1 MDLANQKF
9 ITVENGNKRL
19 KVATSVS
26 TGLTDA
32 GKVMC
37 TNSEGVLDTSML
49 PKGIGL
55 DVYSAITSVALTPYQ
70 MVNIYNNAGVPTVK
84 LAQANAVG
92 TEAIG
97 YVKDTY
103 AIGDTA
109 LVYIEGEFNMSGATV
124 NTNYFLSDT
133 VAGEITSTAPTSGGT
148 FIQRVGR
155 CYDIGK
161 VRFEQDEVIYID

>member
-1 MDLANQKF
+1 MANQQF
-9 ITVENGNKRL
+9 VTVESGVKKL
-19 KVATSVS
+19 KTSTSVS
-26 TGLTDA
+26 TGVADA
-32 GKVMC
+32 GKIIS
-37 TNSEGVLDTSML
+37 TNLEGVLDNSIL

-55 DVYSAITSVALTPYQ
+55 DVYSAITSVALAPYQ

-84 LAQANAVG
+84 LAQANAIG

-161 VRFEQDEVIYID
+161 VRFEQDEVIYIG

>member
-1 MDLANQKF
+1 MANQKF
-9 ITVENGNKRL
+9 ITVESGNKRL
-19 KVATSVS
+19 KTATSVS

-55 DVYSAITSVALTPYQ
+55 DVYSAITSVDLTANQ
-70 MVNIYNNAGVPTVK
+70 LVTIYNNAGVSTVK
-84 LAQANAVG
+84 LADATTVG
-92 TEAIG
+92 CEAIG
-97 YVKDTY
+97 YVKEAY
-103 AIGDTA
+103 AIGDMA
-109 LVYIEGEFNMSGATV
+109 MVYIEGELDLVGATL
-124 NTNYFLSDT
+124 NTDYFLSNT
-133 VAGEITSTAPTSGGT
+133 VVGGITTTAPTSTGS

-161 VRFEQDEVIYID
+161 IRFEMDEILYID

>member
-1 MDLANQKF
+1 MANQQF
-9 ITVENGNKRL
+9 VTVESGVKKL
-19 KVATSVS
+19 KTSIS
-26 TGLTDA
+26 TTTGSSDS
-32 GKVMC
+32 GKIIS
-37 TNSEGVLDTSML
+37 TNSDGVLDSSML

-55 DVYSAITSVALTPYQ
+55 DVYSAITSVTLTPYQ
-70 MVNIYNNAGVPTVK
+70 MVTIYNNAGVSTVK

-109 LVYIEGEFNMSGATV
+109 LVYIEGEFDTSGATV
-124 NTNYFLSDT
+124 NTDYFLSDT
-133 VAGEITSTAPTSGGT
+133 VAGEITSTAPSSSST
-148 FIQRVGR
+148 FIQRIGR

-161 VRFEQDEVIYID
+161 VRFEQDDVIYID